1 MLVVSTTMY
10 AYDLYKNGIY
20 YNKLSDGKSVE
31 VTYRESGYIAYS
43 GSVTIPSQV
52 THNGTT
58 YSVTSIG
65 AYAFDYCTGLTS
77 VTIPNSVTN
86 IGNYAFRG
94 CTGLTTVT
102 IPKSVTSIGEST
114 FYKCTGLIKSAYP
127 DNLNFSCPG
136 IEIEYPSDGIIESD
150 GTIYNAQKSI
160 LYFVPIDITSK
171 DIPNSVITIQ
181 DYAFAHCSLIN
192 YVAIPNSVTSIG
204 YWAFYNCSGLKTATI
219 GNSVTYIPEKAFY
232 NCTNLTSVS
241 VGDHVSKIY
250 DAAFWG
256 CSNLTSLSNLNYVTY
271 IGRDAFSGCSS
282 LRSITI
288 GRRTSSIGMC
298 AFAGC
303 SGLTSFTS
311 NAITPPTCG
320 PYAFD
325 GIDMWECTLYVP
337 AESISLYETAD
348 QWKEFMFFEK
358 SGIED
363 IIVDDDNAG
372 CPVEVYSIQGVKV
385 GVSTDGLAP
394 GIYFVKQGRSISKHI
409 IY

>member
-102 IPKSVTSIGEST
+102 IPNSVTSIGKGIFSE
-114 FYKCTGLIKSAYP
+114 CTGLIKSAYP
-127 DNLNFSCPG
+127 DNLNFGCPG
-136 IEIEYPSDGIIESD
+136 IAIEYPSDGIIESD
-150 GTIYNAQKSI
+150 GTIFNAQKSI

-192 YVAIPNSVTSIG
+192 YVTIPNSVTTIG
-204 YWAFYNCSGLKTATI
+204 DKAFQNCTGLKTATI
-219 GNSVTYIPEKAFY
+219 GNSVTSIGELAFW

-241 VGDHVSKIY
+241 VGDHVSKIGRC
-250 DAAFWG
+250 AFGG
-256 CSNLTSLSNLNYVTY
+256 CSNLTSLSNLNYVKD
-271 IGRDAFSGCSS
+271 IGPAAFYDCSS

-288 GRRTSSIGMC
+288 GRRASTIGNT
-298 AFAGC
+298 AFYGC

-320 PYAFD
+320 YDAFE

-363 IIVDDDNAG
+363 IIVEDDNAG
-372 CPVEVYSIQGVKV
+372 CPIEVFNIQGVMV

-394 GIYFVKQGRSISKHI
+394 GIYIVKQGRSISKHI